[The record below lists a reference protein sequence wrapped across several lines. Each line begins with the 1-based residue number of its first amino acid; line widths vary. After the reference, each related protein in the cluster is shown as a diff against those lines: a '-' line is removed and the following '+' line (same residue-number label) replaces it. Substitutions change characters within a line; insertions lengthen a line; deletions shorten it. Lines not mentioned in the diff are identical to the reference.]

1 MSVVGLHLD
10 DAAFAVARDGAP
22 LDAVAPSIVH
32 ADPADAARYGAPAA
46 DTARRTP
53 HRVSYGHWA
62 AFGMADG
69 SGADGSGSDG
79 SWAGAAAA
87 RAAVAVAAAE
97 LRRRVAPQLSPGDR
111 LQIAVPAAL
120 DAGALGWVL
129 AACRQAALPVAGFHD
144 AAALAVAALG
154 LEGEVIVPAIGL
166 TQLSAT
172 RVVVADGEAR
182 RRAVRISREAGLL
195 AVQQRWLEMVAEA
208 MVLRSRLDPLHDAA
222 GEQRLYDLLPAA
234 AARAAREGSATLAL
248 PMGVADC
255 TVTLSRDQFAAAARP
270 LVRALAA
277 SVDALRSDGPPPT
290 LLLAP
295 ALLDLPGVLEAL
307 SAVPGVRLLAMDAD
321 LVARAASALPVAI
334 DGVAEAPAPPAAADE
349 VPLRRGVAVG
359 ATLGEARLVEAA
371 PEAAR
376 AAPTHVLWRGAAIA
390 LVPGVALEV
399 GRAPAGEGIRL
410 DEGLAGVSRL
420 HCTLRHGPEGV
431 QVIDHAAYGTWLNGR
446 RIAGRARLAA
456 GDRLRIGD
464 PGVELALI
472 AVGSDAATDAG
483 TG

>member
-1 MSVVGLHLD
+1 MSVLGLHLD

-22 LDAVAPSIVH
+22 LGAVAPSIVH
-32 ADPADAARYGAPAA
+32 ADAADAVRFGASAL

-62 AFGMADG
+62 AFGAGVVADG
-69 SGADGSGSDG
+69 TTPAPGETAV
-79 SWAGAAAA
+79 
-87 RAAVAVAAAE
+87 RAAFPVACAE
-97 LRRRVAPQLSPGDR
+97 LRRRVAPHLAPGDR

-120 DAGALGWVL
+120 DAAALGWVL
-129 AACRQAALPVAGFHD
+129 AACRRESLPVAGFHD

-154 LEGEVIVPAIGL
+154 LEGEVIVPAVGL

-182 RRAVRISREAGLL
+182 RRAVRVSRDAGLL

-208 MVLRSRLDPLHDAA
+208 MVLRSRFDPLHEAA
-222 GEQRLYDLLPAA
+222 SEQRLYDLLPAA
-234 AARAAREGSATLAL
+234 AARAAREGSTVIEL
-248 PMGVADC
+248 PTAASSC

-270 LVRALAA
+270 LTRALAA
-277 SVDALRSDGPPPT
+277 AVDALRSDGVPPT
-290 LLLAP
+290 VLLCAT
-295 ALLDLPGVLEAL
+295 LLDLPGVVEAL
-307 SAVPGVRLLAMDAD
+307 SAMPGVRLYAMDAE
-321 LVARAASALPVAI
+321 LIARAASMLPAVGDA
-334 DGVAEAPAPPAAADE
+334 AEDE
-349 VPLRRGVAVG
+349 VPLRRGVPLAVPI
-359 ATLGEARLVEAA
+359 AEARPVEVAA
-371 PEAAR
+371 EATR
-376 AAPTHVLWRGAAIA
+376 AAPTHVLWRGATIA
-390 LVPGVALEV
+390 LPRGATLEV
-399 GRAPAGEGIRL
+399 GREPAADGIRL
-410 DEGLAGVSRL
+410 DHGLAGVSRL
-420 HCTLRHGPEGV
+420 HCTLRHGPDGV

-472 AVGSDAATDAG
+472 AVGSDAAAATAADAG

>member
-1 MSVVGLHLD
+1 MSAVGLHLD
-10 DAAFAVARDGAP
+10 DAALAVARDGAP
-22 LDAVAPSIVH
+22 IGSVAPSIVH
-32 ADPADAARYGAPAA
+32 ADPSDAARYGAPAA

-53 HRVSYGHWA
+53 HRVSHGHWA
-62 AFGMADG
+62 AFGT
-69 SGADGSGSDG
+69 
-79 SWAGAAAA
+79 AGEAATGEAAA

-97 LRRRVAPQLSPGDR
+97 LRRRVAPQLSPDDR

-182 RRAVRISREAGLL
+182 RRAVRVSREAGLL

-208 MVLRSRLDPLHDAA
+208 MVLRSRFDPLHEAA
-222 GEQRLYDLLPAA
+222 SEQRLYDLLPAA
-234 AARAAREGSATLAL
+234 AMRAARDGSATIEL

-255 TVTLSRDQFAAAARP
+255 AVTLSRDQFAAAARS
-270 LVRALAA
+270 LTRALAA
-277 SVDALRSDGPPPT
+277 SVDALRSEGAPPT
-290 LLLAP
+290 VLVSA
-295 ALLDLPGVLEAL
+295 ALLDLPGVVEAL
-307 SAVPGVRLLAMDAD
+307 SAVPGVRLHSMDVD
-321 LVARAASALPVAI
+321 LVARAASCLPITADVS
-334 DGVAEAPAPPAAADE
+334 GEADADE

-371 PEAAR
+371 QEAAR
-376 AAPTHVLWRGAAIA
+376 TPPTHVLWRGAAIA

-399 GRAPAGEGIRL
+399 GRAPAADGIRL

-431 QVIDHAAYGTWLNGR
+431 QVIDHAAYGTWLNGH

-472 AVGSDAATDAG
+472 AVGAGGAAEAG

>member
-1 MSVVGLHLD
+1 MSIVGLHLD
-10 DAAFAVARDGAP
+10 DAALAVARDGAP
-22 LDAVAPSIVH
+22 IGSVAPSIVH
-32 ADPADAARYGAPAA
+32 ADPSDAARYGAPAA

-62 AFGMADG
+62 AFGMADASGADG
-69 SGADGSGSDG
+69 SGADGSG
-79 SWAGAAAA
+79 AGEAAA
-87 RAAVAVAAAE
+87 RAAVALAAAE
-97 LRRRVAPQLSPGDR
+97 LRRRVAPHLSSGDR

-182 RRAVRISREAGLL
+182 RRAVRVTREAGLL

-208 MVLRSRLDPLHDAA
+208 MVLRSRFDPLHEAA
-222 GEQRLYDLLPAA
+222 SEQRLCDLLPAA
-234 AARAAREGSATLAL
+234 AMRAAREGSATIELS
-248 PMGVADC
+248 MGGADC
-255 TVTLSRDQFAAAARP
+255 AVTLSRDQFAAAARP
-270 LVRALAA
+270 LTRALAA
-277 SVDALRSDGPPPT
+277 SVDALRSEG
-290 LLLAP
+290 AP
-295 ALLDLPGVLEAL
+295 ATVLVSAALLDLPGIVEAL
-307 SAVPGVRLLAMDAD
+307 SAVPGVRLHAMDVD
-321 LVARAASALPVAI
+321 LVARAASCLPVTA
-334 DGVAEAPAPPAAADE
+334 DVSVAADADE

-371 PEAAR
+371 SEAAR
-376 AAPTHVLWRGAAIA
+376 APPTHVLWRGAAIA

-399 GRAPAGEGIRL
+399 GRAPAAGGIRL

-431 QVIDHAAYGTWLNGR
+431 EVIDHAAYGTWLNGH
-446 RIAGRARLAA
+446 RIAGRARIAA

-472 AVGSDAATDAG
+472 AVGAGGAAEAG